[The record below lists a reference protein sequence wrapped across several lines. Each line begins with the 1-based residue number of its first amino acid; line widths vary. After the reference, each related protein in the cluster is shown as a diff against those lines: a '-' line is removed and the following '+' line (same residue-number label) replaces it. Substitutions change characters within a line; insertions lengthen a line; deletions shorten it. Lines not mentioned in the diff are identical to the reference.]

1 MVSEKKTLHATLYPI
16 AGAQAAL
23 GHIMSDQIYVGTF
36 DDASAA
42 ARAARETDKAV
53 YLYSFDYKRTNSV
66 GAFHS
71 QDLTFVIGV
80 HPFNYSVV
88 AFRAVVEEF

>member
-1 MVSEKKTLHATLYPI
+1 M
-16 AGAQAAL
+16 
-23 GHIMSDQIYVGTF
+23 YVGTF

-42 ARAARETDKAV
+42 ARAAYKTNKAV
-53 YLYSFDYKRTNSV
+53 YLYSFDYKRTNTSV
-66 GAFHS
+66 GAFHA

-88 AFRAVVEEF
+88 VFYAVVEELQCKRNT